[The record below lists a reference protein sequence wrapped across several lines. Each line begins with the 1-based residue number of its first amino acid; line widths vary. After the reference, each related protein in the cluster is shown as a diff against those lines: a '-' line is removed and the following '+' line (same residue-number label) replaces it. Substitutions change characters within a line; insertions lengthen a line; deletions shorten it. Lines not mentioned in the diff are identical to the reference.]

1 MAYIIYNNDGSVLL
15 SMADGTVNSIVTS
28 LDLIGKNVNNYGEYF
43 NNNLIRLL
51 TNFASPAEIPP
62 RSPQIGQL
70 WYNKTDERLTVFD
83 GTEFKPTD
91 ATIVSGSQPINSTE
105 GDIWFDEI
113 NEQLK
118 IKVGNEYK
126 VVGPAVSATLGAFG
140 IVPPLTTAAIVKE
153 YDTDLPRNVGI
164 MYSYGASIGFLTSA
178 SFVMSEQ
185 SSNVYLGE
193 NVSTDIVS
201 GFTVLRDFDV
211 KGDLYIRGE
220 IKTPVKNLT
229 SYFNRSH
236 IGSDITDE
244 YTVTNET
251 IIGTLNLLYPI
262 DDTSVLSEVRVLTNY
277 NTFTEVRHFILEPD
291 GNSKIWEPNEIYET
305 TGTNYW
311 TVFDDTLINVVKL

>member
-15 SMADGTVNSIVTS
+15 SMADGTVNSIATS

-43 NNNLIRLL
+43 NNNLIKLL

-91 ATIVSGSQPINSTE
+91 ATIVSGSQPTNSTE

-118 IKVGNEYK
+118 IKVGNDYK
-126 VVGPAVSATLGAFG
+126 VVGPAVSATLGVFG
-140 IVPPLTTAAIVKE
+140 ITPPTTSTAIVRE
-153 YDTDLPRNVGI
+153 YDTDLPRNVGV

-178 SFVMSEQ
+178 SFTMSEA
-185 SSNVYLGE
+185 SSLIYL
-193 NVSTDIVS
+193 NDSTATDIVS
-201 GFTVLRDFDV
+201 GLTILRDFDV
-211 KGDLYIRGE
+211 KGDLYLRGE
-220 IKTPVKNLT
+220 IKTPITNLT

-244 YTVTNET
+244 YTLTNET
-251 IIGTLNLLYPI
+251 IIETLDLLFFT
-262 DDTSVLSEVRVLTNY
+262 TSTSIGSQVKVLTNY
-277 NTFTEVRHFILEPD
+277 NTFTEVRSFILNTD
-291 GNSKIWEPNEIYET
+291 GVNNTWEPNDIYET
-305 TGTNYW
+305 TGTDYW
-311 TVFDDTLINVVKL
+311 TVFGDALINVVKL